1 MPEARWQFFIDRG
14 GTFTDCIARHPE
26 TGELSVVKV
35 PSSDDAPLVGIR
47 QLLGL
52 AANDAIPPCEVRL
65 GTTLGTNALLERRG
79 ARSALLLT
87 RGFADLLELGDQTR
101 PDLFALEI
109 VRPTSLPERTL
120 EVDARLDAGG
130 RVLRRIEPALVRD
143 QLQEL
148 RAEGIASLGIAIL
161 NDYGDGVL
169 EAELAQLARS
179 LGFSHV
185 VCGHDLAPGI
195 GYLKRA
201 STVALDAYLTPLL
214 ERYLTKLRAALPGS
228 RLLLMQSSGGLCDA
242 ERFRGTASILSG
254 PAGGAEGMAAAVRL
268 ANVHGHAVGFDMG
281 GTSTDI
287 SHVTDGFSL
296 GRTFESE
303 VAGVRIAAPMV
314 AVHTVAAGG
323 GSICRFDGERLR
335 VGPESVGADPG
346 PLCYGRPGA
355 HELSL
360 SDVNL
365 ALGRLIPDRFPLPL
379 AVQAPLAKLTNLAD
393 ELTRRG
399 YDYSAL
405 AAAEG
410 FFRIATASMAQAIR
424 EVTVGRGFDLREHTL
439 VVFGGAGGQH
449 ACALARELGVHEV
462 LFHPLAGVLS
472 AWGIG
477 IAGVTWDG
485 SHDAGGVAL
494 SQSAIDALDGA
505 RQRLVSEGRAV
516 LERDGADAER
526 VRIKVELALRYSGTE
541 TVLTVDYGTREA
553 EAASDFEDS
562 FRTRFGYTH
571 AGRPLEIVELRARVF
586 ELQNVSAPPDA
597 AGHLDWPAPP
607 PLRHSRWYLEGTWLE
622 AVPVYA
628 REMLAHGTRLVG
640 PAIIAETTG
649 TIAVEPGFE
658 LFADDH
664 GLLRLTPVGVVPAQ
678 SSILTPQ
685 PSVQAPDPVLLEIY
699 ANRFMSI
706 AEQMGQT
713 LRSSAASV
721 NIRERLDFSC
731 AVFDRGGELIANAP
745 HIPVH
750 LGAMS
755 ESVKAVLAAHPALLA
770 GDVFVTNDPAH
781 GGSHLPDITVVAPVH
796 DAAGQL
802 RFFAAARGHHADVGG
817 STPGSMPAFSRTL
830 AEEGIVL
837 RAVKASSGGKF
848 DHELLRSLLGAGP
861 HPARRPLEN
870 IADLE
875 AQLAAVNTGA
885 RLLLGL
891 ASERGIDEV
900 ERYMVFVQD
909 NAAGEVQRA
918 LQGLAPGSSTFRDAL
933 DDGTPVVVTLNVSAK
948 GLRVDFSGTGPE
960 HPGNLNAPSAV
971 TLACVLYF
979 LRVLVGKPIPLNSG
993 CLRHVQVVIP
1003 PGSLLSPSPER
1014 AVAGGN
1020 VETSQ
1025 RVVDVLLGAA
1035 GLLAASQGTMNNVS
1049 FGDESYGY
1057 YETIA
1062 GGAGAGRHFRGA
1074 SGVHTHM
1081 TNTRI
1086 TDAEVME
1093 RRFPVRVLEHALRRG
1108 SGGPGRFSGGDGVRR
1123 SIEFLRATHVS
1134 VLSERRRSQPFGLEG
1149 GLPGAAGH
1157 NLLNDVELPG
1167 AASFDVAPGDR
1178 LTILTPGGGGFGS
1191 PAKDLS
1197 ALRDG

>member
-1 MPEARWQFFIDRG
+1 
-14 GTFTDCIARHPE
+14 
-26 TGELSVVKV
+26 
-35 PSSDDAPLVGIR
+35 
-47 QLLGL
+47 
-52 AANDAIPPCEVRL
+52 
-65 GTTLGTNALLERRG
+65 
-79 ARSALLLT
+79 
-87 RGFADLLELGDQTR
+87 
-101 PDLFALEI
+101 
-109 VRPTSLPERTL
+109 
-120 EVDARLDAGG
+120 
-130 RVLRRIEPALVRD
+130 
-143 QLQEL
+143 
-148 RAEGIASLGIAIL
+148 
-161 NDYGDGVL
+161 
-169 EAELAQLARS
+169 
-179 LGFSHV
+179 
-185 VCGHDLAPGI
+185 
-195 GYLKRA
+195 
-201 STVALDAYLTPLL
+201 
-214 ERYLTKLRAALPGS
+214 
-228 RLLLMQSSGGLCDA
+228 
-242 ERFRGTASILSG
+242 
-254 PAGGAEGMAAAVRL
+254 
-268 ANVHGHAVGFDMG
+268 
-281 GTSTDI
+281 
-287 SHVTDGFSL
+287 
-296 GRTFESE
+296 
-303 VAGVRIAAPMV
+303 
-314 AVHTVAAGG
+314 
-323 GSICRFDGERLR
+323 
-335 VGPESVGADPG
+335 
-346 PLCYGRPGA
+346 
-355 HELSL
+355 
-360 SDVNL
+360 L
-365 ALGRLIPDRFPLPL
+365 ALGRLLPDRFPLPL
-379 AVQAPLAKLTNLAD
+379 AVEAPLAKLMSLAA
-393 ELTRRG
+393 ELGGRG
-399 YDYSAL
+399 HDYSAM

-424 EVTVGRGFDLREHTL
+424 EVTLGRGLDLREHTL

-449 ACALARELGVHEV
+449 ACALARELGVREV

-477 IAGVTWDG
+477 IAGVSWDG
-485 SHDAGGVAL
+485 SYDAGGVAL
-494 SQSAIDALDGA
+494 DQANIDALESA
-505 RQRLVSEGRAV
+505 RERLVRDGRAA
-516 LERDGADAER
+516 LQRDGADEER
-526 VRIKVELALRYSGTE
+526 VRVTVELALRYSGTE
-541 TVLTVDYGTREA
+541 TVLTVDYGTRAA
-553 EAASDFEDS
+553 EATSDFEEA
-562 FRTRFGYTH
+562 FRSRFGYTH

-586 ELQNVSAPPDA
+586 ELQNVSSPPDA
-597 AGHLDWPAPP
+597 PGHLDWPPPP
-607 PLRHSRWYLEGTWLE
+607 PLRHSRWYLDGGWLE

-628 REMLAHGTRLVG
+628 REMLAHGTRLAG

-664 GLLRLTPVGVVPAQ
+664 GLLRLTPVETVPARASLLTHH
-678 SSILTPQ
+678 SSLH
-685 PSVQAPDPVLLEIY
+685 APDPVLLEIY

-731 AVFDRGGELIANAP
+731 AVFDREGELIANAP

-755 ESVKAVLAAHPALLA
+755 ESVKAVITAHPVLSA
-770 GDVFVTNDPAH
+770 GDVFVTNDPAR
-781 GGSHLPDITVVAPVH
+781 GGSHLPDVTVVAPVH
-796 DAAGQL
+796 DGAGQL

-837 RAVKASSGGKF
+837 RAVKASAGGKF
-848 DHELLRSLLGAGP
+848 DQELLRSLLGAGP
-861 HPARRPLEN
+861 YPARRPLEN

-891 ASERGIDEV
+891 AAHRGVDEV
-900 ERYMVFVQD
+900 ERYMAFVRD
-909 NAAGEVQRA
+909 NAASEVQRA
-918 LQGLAPGSSTFRDAL
+918 VRALTPGSTTFSDAL
-933 DDGTPVVVTLNVSAK
+933 DDGTPIVVTLDVSAR
-948 GLRVDFSGTGPE
+948 GMRVDFTGTGPE

-993 CLRHVQVVIP
+993 CLRHVQLVLP
-1003 PGSLLSPSPER
+1003 PRSVLSPSPER

-1025 RVVDVLLGAA
+1025 RIVDVLLGAA
-1035 GLLAASQGTMNNVS
+1035 GLLAASQGTMNNLS

-1108 SGGPGRFSGGDGVRR
+1108 SGGLGRFPGGDGVRR
-1123 SIEFLRATHVS
+1123 RIEFLRATHVS
-1134 VLSERRRSQPFGLEG
+1134 VLSERRRREPFGLEG
-1149 GLPGAAGH
+1149 GLPGARGQ

-1167 AASFDVAPGDR
+1167 ATSFDVLAGDR

-1191 PAKDLS
+1191 PQ
-1197 ALRDG
+1197 